1 MASQVYFNGDFF
13 EAAETASPGQSPTT
27 HPAKWRRVPIPR
39 DAATYLVAESYA
51 LIQTSDGQDD
61 KARAAHRR
69 SQEMLDRAIVA
80 MRRFNS
86 SPDTMTVLS
95 R

>member
-1 MASQVYFNGDFF
+1 MASQVYFNGDFW
-13 EAAETASPGQSPTT
+13 EAAQTTNPGESPTT

-39 DAATYLVAESYA
+39 DAATFLVAEAFA

-61 KARAAHRR
+61 KARAAHRKSEDLLMR
-69 SQEMLDRAIVA
+69 SIID
-80 MRRFNS
+80 MRRFS
-86 SPDTMTVLS
+86 SAPDTVNVLS